1 MKRTSAVKLAV
12 IGVLA
17 ILAPS
22 LVRAGDS
29 NGGSSNLEIKMP
41 LGIPIDLWTYL
52 VPNDNPITVAKV
64 ELGRKLFFDARLS
77 ADGKVSC
84 ASCHDPK
91 RAFTDGRKVAEGIGG
106 RLGTRNSP
114 TLLNAMFSSGQ
125 FWDGR
130 ADTLESQAKMPLT
143 NMDEMGNRSLDDALA
158 KIAGVPEYVSGFRQ
172 VFGGPVTIDGF
183 AKAVAAFE
191 RTLISGDSPFDRYL
205 AGDLN
210 AISETARNG
219 MILFRTKARCG
230 VCHVFN
236 QNFAAF
242 ATSPFFTDGNYR
254 NTGVA
259 ANFGGFNALA
269 RQAMAATRDQ
279 SGKAIAAM
287 ANHERAA
294 ELGRFVT
301 TGNTLDIGAF
311 RTPSLRNV
319 DLTAPYFH
327 DGSAATLA
335 DVVRFYVK
343 GGNEN
348 PNRDWQLEP
357 VALTELEQRE
367 LIEFLKALTSDDARR
382 AADTR

>member
-1 MKRTSAVKLAV
+1 MLYYDV
-12 IGVLA
+12 
-17 ILAPS
+17 
-22 LVRAGDS
+22 
-29 NGGSSNLEIKMP
+29 
-41 LGIPIDLWTYL
+41 
-52 VPNDNPITVAKV
+52 
-64 ELGRKLFFDARLS
+64 RLS
-77 ADGKVSC
+77 SGRVACQTCHPLESYGATNDVVSVG
-84 ASCHDPK
+84 AG
-91 RAFTDGRKVAEGIGG
+91 T
-106 RLGTRNSP
+106 GTRNAPS
-114 TLLNAMFSSGQ
+114 TYHAAGHFRQ

-130 ADTLESQAKMPLT
+130 ADTLESQAKMLLT
-143 NMDEMGNRSLDDALA
+143 NMDEMGNRTLDDAVA
-158 KIAGVPEYVSGFRQ
+158 KMTGVPEYVSGFRQ

-210 AISETARNG
+210 AISEAARNG

-335 DVVRFYVK
+335 DVVRFYVNK
-343 GGNEN
+343 CIYGT
-348 PNRDWQLEP
+348 RLYY
-357 VALTELEQRE
+357 V
-367 LIEFLKALTSDDARR
+367 IRR
-382 AADTR
+382 AVASKIDLHIIRSFIMIPFAKLRKCCQTILNKKPVTINSSVG